1 MTFFRCPVFKER
13 IIGIESATPPST
25 YSFPSISTIGQAI
38 GMLDDARPIASRR
51 SLFSRSSRYS
61 ARPVSQFVKMC
72 IRDRIKERIKIA
84 VIVCLEV
91 IADVARMRLLINPL
105 ADRSL
110 TALFVEGCL
119 LHPLEHRGFSRC
131 KQIHLCGKLLVQFF
145 QMGR

>member
-1 MTFFRCPVFKER
+1 MRQTEAFSLAEQSCKLLVFFVE
-13 IIGIESATPPST
+13 
-25 YSFPSISTIGQAI
+25 
-38 GMLDDARPIASRR
+38 
-51 SLFSRSSRYS
+51 
-61 ARPVSQFVKMC
+61 
-72 IRDRIKERIKIA
+72 IKERIKIA

-91 IADVARMRLLINPL
+91 IADLARMSLLINPL

-145 QMGR
+145 QMGG